1 LVIIGYGVPFE
12 SRSEYRG
19 SILNEVYIQFTI
31 YHVMLFSS
39 FIDSI
44 NVQNALGYWFCG
56 MLFFHLIVNITV
68 IAIMTAKTKLR
79 DFKRWRIV
87 RREMARSKKIM
98 EERRKKSKHD
108 YSKRRQTLIDENENQ
123 EYNWDGGYI

>member
-1 LVIIGYGVPFE
+1 
-12 SRSEYRG
+12 
-19 SILNEVYIQFTI
+19 
-31 YHVMLFSS
+31 MLFSS

-98 EERRKKSKHD
+98 EERREKSKHD